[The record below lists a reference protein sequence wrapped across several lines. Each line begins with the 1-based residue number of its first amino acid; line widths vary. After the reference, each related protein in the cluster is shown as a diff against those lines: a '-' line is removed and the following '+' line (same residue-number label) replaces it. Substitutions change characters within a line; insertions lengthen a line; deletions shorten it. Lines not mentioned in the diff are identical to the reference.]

1 MLELLFAL
9 LIGVVFGIVAGLL
22 PGLHPN
28 NTIPM
33 ILGMSFLFGPL
44 PTAVI
49 LVTSGVINCFV
60 NYIPSILLGAPEE
73 STVLGVLPGHKLLLE
88 GRGFEAIKL
97 CVTGSLGGVLFSILT
112 LPLFVFF
119 IPTLYEF
126 IRPHVHWL
134 LIAVIGYLILTE
146 RGKNKFF
153 ALGIFF
159 MSGILGLIVLNNFS
173 DAALFP
179 LLTGLFGL
187 PLLLMSIFQKTKL
200 PDKFSFEEEK
210 IGRKNL
216 FSCISIGS
224 LAGIIA
230 GLLPGLGATQST
242 ILTQQAFGKNKKNR
256 DEGREFLIS
265 IGAITTCD
273 IVYSILALW
282 LIHNPR
288 SGIAVGVSKLLEVGL
303 NETLIFIAFIIISAG
318 IATFATLKMT
328 KISLNFL
335 KKINYQKMCLY
346 TSIFLFALTIIFSG
360 LIGILILIVSIA
372 IGLIPNY
379 LGVRRTY
386 GMGCLILPTILFF
399 AGINLF

>member
-1 MLELLFAL
+1 MLELFLAL
-9 LIGVVFGIVAGLL
+9 SIGIIFGIVAGLL

-49 LVTSGVINCFV
+49 LVTSGVINSFV
-60 NYIPSILLGAPEE
+60 NFIPSILLRAPEE

-97 CVTGSLGGVLFSILT
+97 CVMGSLGGVLFSIAT

-153 ALGIFF
+153 ALGIFIL
-159 MSGILGLIVLNNFS
+159 SGILGLIVLNNFS

-187 PLLLMSIFQKTKL
+187 PMLLMSIFKKTKI
-200 PDKFSFEEEK
+200 PEKFSLKEEK
-210 IGRKNL
+210 IEKRNL

-224 LAGIIA
+224 LAGIVA
-230 GLLPGLGATQST
+230 GLLPGIGATQST
-242 ILTQQAFGKNKKNR
+242 ILTQQAFGKKKE
-256 DEGREFLIS
+256 DGREFLIS

-273 IVYSILALW
+273 IVYSILALY
-282 LIHNPR
+282 LIGNAR
-288 SGIAVGVSKLLEVGL
+288 SGIAIGVSKLLEVGFS
-303 NETLIFIAFIIISAG
+303 ETLIFIAFIIISAG
-318 IATFATLKMT
+318 IATFVTLKMT

-335 KKINYQKMCLY
+335 KKIDYQKLCLY
-346 TSIFLFALTIIFSG
+346 TSIFLFVLTIIFSG

-386 GMGCLILPTILFF
+386 SMGCLILPTILFF

>member
-1 MLELLFAL
+1 
-9 LIGVVFGIVAGLL
+9 
-22 PGLHPN
+22 
-28 NTIPM
+28 M

-49 LVTSGVINCFV
+49 LVTSGVINSFV
-60 NYIPSILLGAPEE
+60 NFIPSILLGAPEE

-97 CVTGSLGGVLFSILT
+97 CVIGSLGGVLFSILT
-112 LPLFVFF
+112 LPLFVLF
-119 IPTLYEF
+119 IPVLYEF

-153 ALGIFF
+153 ALGIFIL
-159 MSGILGLIVLNNFS
+159 SGILGLIILNNFS

-187 PLLLMSIFQKTKL
+187 PLLLISIFQKTKI
-200 PDKFSFEEEK
+200 PEKFSLKEEK
-210 IGRKNL
+210 IDRKNL

-224 LAGIIA
+224 LAGILA
-230 GLLPGLGATQST
+230 GLLPGIGATQST
-242 ILTQQAFGKNKKNR
+242 ILTQQAFGKRKE
-256 DEGREFLIS
+256 DGREFLIS

-273 IVYSILALW
+273 IIYSILALY
-282 LIHNPR
+282 LIGNAR
-288 SGIAVGVSKLLEVGL
+288 SGIAIGVSKLLEVGFS
-303 NETLIFIAFIIISAG
+303 ETLIFIAFIIISAG
-318 IATFATLKMT
+318 IATFVTLKMT

-335 KKINYQKMCLY
+335 KKIDYQKLCLY
-346 TSIFLFALTIIFSG
+346 TSIFLFVLTIIFSG
-360 LIGILILIVSIA
+360 LIGILILVVSIA

-386 GMGCLILPTILFF
+386 SMGCLILPTILFF